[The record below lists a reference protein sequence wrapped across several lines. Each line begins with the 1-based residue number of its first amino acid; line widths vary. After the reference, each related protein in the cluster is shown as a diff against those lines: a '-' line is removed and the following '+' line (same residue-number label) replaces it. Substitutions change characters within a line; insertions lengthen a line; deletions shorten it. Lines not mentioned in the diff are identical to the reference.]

1 LLRIAINQTKYI
13 FDPAEM
19 FSEVQLRYTV
29 MNGIPILITYAMALY
44 LDCSVFTR
52 FSATMPGTLTLLVTY
67 DYGATFFKNAQ
78 RLMGVVFGQTLPLLV
93 MSFISIWDCESN
105 LRFIIHLLAIFS
117 FNFVFTFMY
126 YSSEQWGTLGVLI
139 VGFGCY
145 PMFHQCDN
153 GDVMHYKSQYKDIA
167 QVIVAILL
175 KMLIAQLMAP
185 QEPRDNA
192 LASYEKLHDA
202 IKNAYQIFLA
212 EGEVEHPEV
221 SLKAYRDDVKKYL
234 GECEAILPKCDPS
247 LQLVPGSRTP
257 FKYELFGK
265 SLAHLK
271 LVLSDLDMMIL
282 AMTGHEET
290 HAMEVKETA
299 LDRLEDAQQQDAKEE
314 QQEALFALMSRQ
326 PSWKIIVKDV
336 VTTLDNVLDTLMI
349 VLAHD
354 TEEPLTAESVDRLKG
369 MDRVIHLDGVS
380 EFYEEVS
387 KAQQKEVKDD
397 EIFNDKR
404 TITQLKRTRLNVLIN
419 AFSLSVYHVGTITGD
434 IFNNMIYS

>member
-1 LLRIAINQTKYI
+1 
-13 FDPAEM
+13 
-19 FSEVQLRYTV
+19 
-29 MNGIPILITYAMALY
+29 
-44 LDCSVFTR
+44 
-52 FSATMPGTLTLLVTY
+52 
-67 DYGATFFKNAQ
+67 
-78 RLMGVVFGQTLPLLV
+78 
-93 MSFISIWDCESN
+93 
-105 LRFIIHLLAIFS
+105 
-117 FNFVFTFMY
+117 
-126 YSSEQWGTLGVLI
+126 
-139 VGFGCY
+139 
-145 PMFHQCDN
+145 
-153 GDVMHYKSQYKDIA
+153 
-167 QVIVAILL
+167 
-175 KMLIAQLMAP
+175 
-185 QEPRDNA
+185 
-192 LASYEKLHDA
+192 
-202 IKNAYQIFLA
+202 LA